1 MNEKFQST
9 LKKEQSP
16 VQPVKKPNE
25 SGSFSIESH
34 IKIFDP
40 NTQEVIVEK
49 RA

>member
-1 MNEKFQST
+1 MNEKSQST
-9 LKKEQSP
+9 LTKESVP
-16 VQPVKKPNE
+16 VQSSKTPNE

-40 NTQEVIVEK
+40 NTNEVIVEK